1 MIIKLL
7 VEGGAM
13 KPGPAVSQKLGPLG
27 LNLGKII
34 SDINQETT
42 MFKGTKVPVS
52 LDVDPK
58 TKTYTI
64 EVFSPPASELLKK
77 ELGIEKGSGEHKK
90 LLAAN
95 ASIEQIISVS
105 KVKHSTMLE
114 KDLKAAIKSILGTCS
129 SLGILVENKPAKE
142 IIQEIDN
149 GSYTQ
154 EIQSQKTDTSEEK
167 KQALKTFF
175 EEIHSKQSA
184 QKKVED
190 AAKEAEKEKK
200 AAAKKDVAT
209 KAAAKTAAVKTTAEV
224 AKPKSKK

>member
-1 MIIKLL
+1 
-7 VEGGAM
+7 M